1 MISDFQRIPN
11 IVACQYLDEHIVNR
25 IDKMIGKWLDRPTLA
40 DAHRQALQAANAEF
54 HAYEEWLCQQSYKVI
69 PLPYDEDYDEDVPW

>member
-11 IVACQYLDEHIVNR
+11 IVACQYLDEQLVNR

-40 DAHRQALQAANAEF
+40 EAHRQALQAANAEF
-54 HAYEEWLCQQSYKVI
+54 NAYETWICQQA
-69 PLPYDEDYDEDVPW
+69 PPDDDLPW